1 MARVPDIYEDL
12 HLQYSDNE
20 EFISDT
26 HHVSSSQDS
35 FYTNSS
41 PYQEESCTK
50 LEISEKIHQL
60 NSQDC
65 VDAPVVKKK
74 KEKKK
79 QISESHPITSNYVF
93 NVGSNLDKH
102 KDVNRLMAASKRE
115 YTFNSYLTNQ
125 TISDQDNRSILQIE
139 NHLRAVPI
147 QAITPDGVFDIGR
160 YVTLQPAPN
169 YGMAVT
175 IRIANTQLFV
185 AAKGENEPVEL
196 QELPKTP
203 TTLDSTS
210 QFLFYWKTEG
220 NYSTFAS
227 LAYPGLFLATDVKD
241 DELVFLAKGLPALT
255 AFLVVDQ

>member
-102 KDVNRLMAASKRE
+102 K
-115 YTFNSYLTNQ
+115 
-125 TISDQDNRSILQIE
+125 
-139 NHLRAVPI
+139 
-147 QAITPDGVFDIGR
+147 GVFDIGR